1 MTVGVIYVMGPSGV
15 GKDSLLNWLRA
26 HVRAMPSPPALRFA
40 RRTITRAAGISN
52 EDHEPIEVD
61 AFLQLAQAG
70 AFALHWHAHGLHYG
84 VRHPEM
90 QGPGWLM
97 VNGSRAY
104 APQAR
109 TRLPGLAVLHVSA
122 PDARVGQRLAARQ
135 RETPDQVQA
144 RLHRAK
150 AQSVDMEAGD
160 LYIVNAGSL
169 QDTALALCQLLQ
181 ARTGLALLAAD
192 ASPSAG

>member
-70 AFALHWHAHGLHYG
+70 AFALHWEAHGLHYG
-84 VRHPEM
+84 LRHAEM
-90 QGPGWLM
+90 QGAGWLM

-109 TRLPGLAVLHVSA
+109 TRLPGLTVLHVSA

>member
-26 HVRAMPSPPALRFA
+26 HVWALPSPPALRFA
-40 RRTITRAAGISN
+40 RRTITRAAGVSN

-61 AFLQLAQAG
+61 AFLQLAQSG
-70 AFALHWHAHGLHYG
+70 AFALQWQAHGLHYG
-84 VRHPEM
+84 VRHAEM
-90 QGPGWLM
+90 EGPGWLM

-109 TRLPGLAVLHVSA
+109 ARLPGLAVLHVSA
-122 PDARVGQRLAARQ
+122 PDALVGERLAARQ

-144 RLHRAK
+144 RLQRAK
-150 AQSVDMEAGD
+150 AQSVDIEPGD
-160 LYIVNAGSL
+160 LHIVNAGSL
-169 QDTALALCQLLQ
+169 QDTALALCELLQ
-181 ARTGLALLAAD
+181 ARTGLRLLDAD
-192 ASPSAG
+192 TSPSAG

>member
-26 HVRAMPSPPALRFA
+26 HVRALPSPPALRFA
-40 RRTITRAAGISN
+40 RRTITRAPGVSN

-70 AFALHWHAHGLHYG
+70 AFALHWEAHGLHYG
-84 VRHPEM
+84 VRHSQVE
-90 QGPGWLM
+90 GTGWLM

-109 TRLPGLAVLHVSA
+109 TRLPGLTVLHVSA
-122 PDARVGQRLAARQ
+122 PDALVGERLAARR

-144 RLHRAK
+144 RLQRAK

-160 LYIVNAGSL
+160 LHIVNAGSL

-181 ARTGLALLAAD
+181 ARTGLRLLDAD
-192 ASPSAG
+192 VSPSAG